1 MKTRTKTIWRIESLA
16 SKGVFSSCSCGGE
29 VLYYSDKGVR
39 CSTCGKLYAI
49 WTNNRQSQIKRSI
62 QILEGNETKPSS
74 DELTDLELKPITET
88 SEGYS
93 KKELTQ
99 KILVK

>member
-1 MKTRTKTIWRIESLA
+1 MKTRTKTIWRIESLP
-16 SKGVFSSCSCGGE
+16 SKGVFCSCSCGGE

-39 CSTCGKLYAI
+39 CSTCGKLYGI
-49 WTNNRQSQIKRSI
+49 YTNNRQSQIKRSI

-74 DELTDLELKPITET
+74 EELTDLELKPITAT
-88 SEGYS
+88 SEGSS
-93 KKELTQ
+93 KKELIQ